1 MNGYILKA
9 DNISVGYDG
18 RKIISD
24 VTITVPEN
32 KISVILGANGCGKST
47 MLKTFSRL
55 LHPTKG
61 KVLLNGN
68 SITSIPSKKVAKH
81 IGLLPQTQIIPEG
94 IKVTDL
100 ITRGR
105 FPYRQLMK
113 GMSAEDF
120 KAVEKAMEM
129 MGITELADRNVDEL
143 SGGQRQRVWIALA
156 LAQETDILLLD
167 EPTTFLDISYQVEIL
182 DLLYELNKKE
192 HTTIVMVLHDINLS
206 ARYADYI
213 FAMKN
218 GKLIEEGA
226 PEDIITSELI
236 EEIYGL
242 KCSVIEDPISGTP
255 LILPIGR
262 HKTIRGVN
270 DRKSTAAY
278 A

>member
-9 DNISVGYDG
+9 DNISAGYDG

-81 IGLLPQTQIIPEG
+81 IGLLHQTQIIPEG

-113 GMSAEDF
+113 GM
-120 KAVEKAMEM
+120 
-129 MGITELADRNVDEL
+129 
-143 SGGQRQRVWIALA
+143 
-156 LAQETDILLLD
+156 LLD

-218 GKLIEEGA
+218 GKLIEEGV

-242 KCSVIEDPISGTP
+242 KCSVIEDPLSGTP

-262 HKTIRGVN
+262 HKTIRSIN